1 MKIIFLYLLT
11 AVAFFAIDM
20 LWIGGIAK
28 DFYKNKIGSIMGRP
42 NWLAAGI
49 FYSIYIAGILYFA
62 VFPHLKSGS
71 WQTFLITGGLLGGLC
86 YATYD
91 LTNMATLK
99 NWPWSMVWIDIVW
112 GIFLTGC
119 TAVASGLMA
128 QKWLGM

>member
-1 MKIIFLYLLT
+1 MKIVFLYLLT
-11 AVAFFAIDM
+11 AIAFFAIDT

-28 DFYKNKIGSIMGRP
+28 DFYKNKIGFIMGRP

-71 WQTFLITGGLLGGLC
+71 WQNFLITGGLLGGLC

-128 QKWLGM
+128 QKWLGL